1 MPTFWKRDLL
11 LGKHFDFVS
20 HNVNASGTIIQVTY
34 DQLGEITQ
42 WILFG
47 RHSGSRAPLLPIPVL
62 FVSVP
67 SSVIVVKLC
76 W

>member
-1 MPTFWKRDLL
+1 MPAFWKRDLL

-20 HNVNASGTIIQVTY
+20 HNVNASVTIIQVTY

-47 RHSGSRAPLLPIPVL
+47 RHSG
-62 FVSVP
+62 
-67 SSVIVVKLC
+67 
-76 W
+76 